1 MPIPLFA
8 PRAKLTLQ
16 PRDPLPWSH
25 ISPEWVAKN
34 AKDFDPSGIA
44 TIPSNILTTINRF
57 LGCGEPLKEPPK
69 GRVHLIVTTRRPKRQ
84 QRREDEEE
92 CDTLSDL
99 RLMHRSE
106 VLPATSR
113 YVLLTASAYTQIT
126 SLSSRALASHRHPSP
141 LNQANMQD
149 SKQTPK
155 RSSMMAS
162 ITLVVL
168 PIPRLFP

>member
-1 MPIPLFA
+1 VPVPLFA

-16 PRDPLPWSH
+16 HPLPWSH

-44 TIPSNILTTINRF
+44 TIPSDILITMNRF
-57 LGCGEPLKEPPK
+57 LGCGEPLKEPPE
-69 GRVHLIVTTRRPKRQ
+69 GQVHLIVTTRRLKRQ
-84 QRREDEEE
+84 QRREDEKER
-92 CDTLSDL
+92 DALSDL

-113 YVLLTASAYTQIT
+113 YVLLTASVYTQIT
-126 SLSSRALASHRHPSP
+126 SLSSRALASRRRPSP

-149 SKQTPK
+149 SKQTPR

-162 ITLVVL
+162 ITLEVAR
-168 PIPRLFP
+168 IRTSA